1 MAKSTCSVEGCE
13 NAYAAKGYCGKHYN
27 KVKRYGDPLA
37 EGPGRGRT
45 GIALASRECSEPG
58 CIKPVRSVSTGL
70 CRGHNQ
76 LFFRTGSTDP
86 IVGTVERFKAKVQV
100 APSGCW
106 EWLGGRLG
114 QNSQYGQFS
123 MAAVGRPVVG
133 AHRAAWELFRGPI
146 PEGLTI
152 DHLCRN
158 TICVNPDHLEPVTQ
172 KVNNQRYAVTIT
184 HCPQGHEYTPEN
196 TAHYGRG
203 RQCRTCL
210 SERAKARRR
219 EAPK

>member
-37 EGPGRGRT
+37 GPGSGRV
-45 GIALASRECSEPG
+45 GPELANLKCSVPD
-58 CIKPVRSVSTGL
+58 CAKPVRAATTGL

-76 LFFRTGSTDP
+76 LFFRTGATDP
-86 IVGTVERFKAKVQV
+86 ILGSVERFMAFVKVM
-100 APSGCW
+100 PNGCW
-106 EWLGGRLG
+106 EWSGARLG

-123 MAAVGRPVVG
+123 MKGVGRPVIG

-158 TICVNPDHLEPVTQ
+158 TICANPDHLEPVTQ
-172 KVNNQRYAVTIT
+172 TVNNQRYAETIT
-184 HCPQGHEYTPEN
+184 HCPQGHEYTPDN

-219 EAPK
+219 EALK